1 MSEQQEQQPVILTID
16 DQEYDVNE
24 LGNDSKVHYVEVV
37 NLRKQIAEL
46 QNQIAAAQQQG
57 INLQVALGFRE
68 NALRESIEVVEEVRT
83 GSGCRIMAQTHASKA
98 LQRIE
103 THEKEC
109 ALRYESIKERLDSG
123 SKRFDKLER
132 MIWGIYPVMITSL
145 IAIVGLVL
153 TQ

>member
-37 NLRKQIAEL
+37 NLRKQISDL

-68 NALRESIEVVEEVRT
+68 NALRESIQVVEEPEAEV
-83 GSGCRIMAQTHASKA
+83 
-98 LQRIE
+98 
-103 THEKEC
+103 
-109 ALRYESIKERLDSG
+109 
-123 SKRFDKLER
+123 
-132 MIWGIYPVMITSL
+132 VN
-145 IAIVGLVL
+145 
-153 TQ
+153 

>member
-1 MSEQQEQQPVILTID
+1 MSEQQEQQPIILTID

-68 NALRESIEVVEEVRT
+68 NALRESIQVVEEPEAEV
-83 GSGCRIMAQTHASKA
+83 
-98 LQRIE
+98 
-103 THEKEC
+103 
-109 ALRYESIKERLDSG
+109 
-123 SKRFDKLER
+123 
-132 MIWGIYPVMITSL
+132 VN
-145 IAIVGLVL
+145 
-153 TQ
+153 

>member
-37 NLRKQIAEL
+37 NLRKQISDL

-68 NALRESIEVVEEVRT
+68 NALRESIQVVEEPEAEVV
-83 GSGCRIMAQTHASKA
+83 
-98 LQRIE
+98 
-103 THEKEC
+103 
-109 ALRYESIKERLDSG
+109 Y
-123 SKRFDKLER
+123 
-132 MIWGIYPVMITSL
+132 
-145 IAIVGLVL
+145 
-153 TQ
+153 